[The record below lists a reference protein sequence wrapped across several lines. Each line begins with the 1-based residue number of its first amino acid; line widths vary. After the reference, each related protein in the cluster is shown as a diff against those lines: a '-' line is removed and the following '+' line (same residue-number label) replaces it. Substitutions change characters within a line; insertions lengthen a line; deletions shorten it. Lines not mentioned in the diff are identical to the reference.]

1 MAHAP
6 VLLNEVLE
14 ILEPKSGKI
23 FVDGTVGGG
32 GHAVPIIER
41 LAPGGIFLGIDWDE
55 ELIKN
60 LESRI
65 KNLTPRLK
73 KVVIRAGNYADL
85 PEILEEEHLGKIDGL
100 LVDLGFASDQLER
113 GKGFSFMK
121 NEPLIMTY
129 SKDTSPAYQ
138 LLNQLNRTELERI
151 LRDYG
156 EERYAARIA
165 EAIRE
170 REKKSLIRTT
180 GELAE
185 VVRQAVP
192 NSYERGRI
200 NPATRTFMA
209 LRIYVNDELENL
221 KKLLRQISEIM
232 NSGGRVAIIS
242 FHSLEDRLVKNHFRD
257 LAKEGKVHL
266 LTKKPIT
273 PTEEEARSNPRS
285 RSAKLRAIEII

>member
-1 MAHAP
+1 M
-6 VLLNEVLE
+6 
-14 ILEPKSGKI
+14 EPKSGKI

-73 KVVIRAGNYADL
+73 RVVIRAGNYADL

-121 NEPLIMTY
+121 DEPLIMTY

-221 KKLLRQISEIM
+221 KNLLRQISEIM
-232 NSGGRVAIIS
+232 NSGGRVAITS

-257 LAKEGKVHL
+257 LAKEDKVHL

>member
-55 ELIKN
+55 TLVRQ
-60 LESRI
+60 LADRI

-73 KVVIRAGNYADL
+73 RVVIRAGNYADL

-121 NEPLIMTY
+121 DEPLIMTY

-273 PTEEEARSNPRS
+273 PTEEEARANPRS

>member
-1 MAHAP
+1 MAHIP
-6 VLLNEVLE
+6 VLLNEVLR
-14 ILEPKSGKI
+14 ILSPKSGKFI
-23 FVDGTVGGG
+23 VDGSTGNG
-32 GHAVPIIER
+32 GHTIPIIQR
-41 LAPGGIFLGIDWDE
+41 IAPDGTFLGIDWDE
-55 ELIKN
+55 ELVKN
-60 LESRI
+60 LESKI
-65 KNLTPRLK
+65 NNLTPRLK
-73 KVVIRAGNYADL
+73 RIVIRAGNYADL
-85 PEILEEEHLGKIDGL
+85 AEILEEEHLGKIDGL
-100 LVDLGFASDQLER
+100 LVDLGFASEQLER

-121 NEPLIMTY
+121 DEPLIMTY

-138 LLNQLNRTELERI
+138 VLNQLNRTELERI

-221 KKLLRQISEIM
+221 KNLLRQISEIM

-257 LAKEGKVHL
+257 LAKKGKVHL

-285 RSAKLRAIEII
+285 RSAKLRAIEMA

>member
-73 KVVIRAGNYADL
+73 RVVIRAGNYADL

>member
-1 MAHAP
+1 MAHVP
-6 VLLNEVLE
+6 VLLNQVLE
-14 ILEPKSGKI
+14 ILEPKSGKFI
-23 FVDGTVGGG
+23 VDGTIGSG
-32 GHAVPIIER
+32 GHAIPTIER
-41 LAPGGIFLGIDWDE
+41 LPPDGTFLGIDWDE
-55 ELIKN
+55 ALVRQLADRIEN
-60 LESRI
+60 LE
-65 KNLTPRLK
+65 LRLK
-73 KVVIRAGNYADL
+73 KIVIRAGNYADL
-85 PEILEEEHLGKIDGL
+85 PRILKEEKLGKVDGL
-100 LVDLGFASDQLER
+100 LLDLGFSSGQLKS
-113 GKGFSFMK
+113 GKGFSFTK
-121 NEPLIMTY
+121 DEPLIMTY
-129 SKDTSPAYQ
+129 SKDRPPVYQ
-138 LLNQLNRTELERI
+138 VLNQLNKTELERI

-185 VVRQAVP
+185 VVRRAVP

-221 KKLLRQISEIM
+221 KNLLRQISEIM
-232 NSGGRVAIIS
+232 NSGGKVAIIS

-273 PTEEEARSNPRS
+273 PTEEEARANPRS

>member
-73 KVVIRAGNYADL
+73 RVVIRAGNYADL

-121 NEPLIMTY
+121 DEPLIMTY

>member
-73 KVVIRAGNYADL
+73 RVVIRAGNYADL

-121 NEPLIMTY
+121 DEPLIMTY

-138 LLNQLNRTELERI
+138 ILNQLSRTELERI

>member
-1 MAHAP
+1 MAHVP

-41 LAPGGIFLGIDWDE
+41 LAPGGTFLGIDWDE
-55 ELIKN
+55 ELVKN

-73 KVVIRAGNYADL
+73 RIVVKAGNYADL

-100 LVDLGFASDQLER
+100 LVDLGFASEQLER

-138 LLNQLNRTELERI
+138 VLNQLNRTELERI

-273 PTEEEARSNPRS
+273 STEEEARANPRS

>member
-1 MAHAP
+1 MHVP

-14 ILEPKSGKI
+14 ILEPKSGKVL
-23 FVDGTVGGG
+23 VDGTVGSG
-32 GHAVPIIER
+32 GHAVPIIEK
-41 LAPGGIFLGIDWDE
+41 LIPDGIFVGIDWDE
-55 ELIKN
+55 ELVKN

-65 KNLTPRLK
+65 KNLTPRPK
-73 KVVIRAGNYADL
+73 RIVIRAGNYADL

-121 NEPLIMTY
+121 DEPLIMTY

>member
-73 KVVIRAGNYADL
+73 RVVIRAGNYADL

-121 NEPLIMTY
+121 DEPLIMTY

-257 LAKEGKVHL
+257 LAKEDKVHL